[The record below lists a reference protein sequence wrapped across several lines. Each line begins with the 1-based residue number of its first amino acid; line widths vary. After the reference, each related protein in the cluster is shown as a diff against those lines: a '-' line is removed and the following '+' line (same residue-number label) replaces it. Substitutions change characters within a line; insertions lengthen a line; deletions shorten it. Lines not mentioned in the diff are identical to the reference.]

1 MRQGDDDRDDETEPT
16 EFVMAAL
23 TPGGKFV
30 VVLYTDGQIDLKE
43 IKIKSNDE
51 WDPQDVAKYKRDDFE
66 EFYPVFWSQL
76 LTETNVGR
84 PIVAYVDREQE
95 K

>member
-1 MRQGDDDRDDETEPT
+1 MRQGDDDGDDEEEPT
-16 EFVMAAL
+16 KFVMANL

-43 IKIKSNDE
+43 IKIKSDDE
-51 WDPQDVAKYKRDDFE
+51 WDLRDVAKYKRDDSE
-66 EFYPVFWSQL
+66 EFYTMFWSQP

-84 PIVAYVDREQE
+84 PLVAYVDRERE
-95 K
+95 R